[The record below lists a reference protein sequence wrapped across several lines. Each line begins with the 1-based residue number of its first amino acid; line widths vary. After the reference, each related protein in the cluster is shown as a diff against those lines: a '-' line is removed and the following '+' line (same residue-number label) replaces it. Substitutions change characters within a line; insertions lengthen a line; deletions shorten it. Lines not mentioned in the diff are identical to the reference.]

1 MGALNRIPVWGY
13 AIAAAV
19 LVAVQ
24 VLVLHLMGQPFLAAS
39 GKILFWVGHP
49 YSPDTSQQLSDWYT
63 FSHIIHGF
71 LFYGLTKLAAPRL
84 PWQAR
89 LLIAMGIEIGWEIAE
104 NTPAVIH
111 HYRKQAL
118 AVGYVGDSILN
129 SVMDTVTMSCGF
141 LFAWRVKTPYVVAL
155 AIAMELFTASQIRDG
170 LALNI
175 LGFAGTPKAIHD
187 WQAGY
192 APKAP

>member
-39 GKILFWVGHP
+39 GKILFWVGNP

-175 LGFAGTPKAIHD
+175 LGFAGKPKAIHD